1 MASASWPRAPR
12 PPSPVVLVNQRPVA
26 VNPVTIMIIG
36 NQKEIEKA
44 LKPIAERF
52 AGAGK
57 VLEFRR
63 QAPVRLSAFTGAT
76 P

>member
-1 MASASWPRAPR
+1 
-12 PPSPVVLVNQRPVA
+12 
-26 VNPVTIMIIG
+26 VTIMIIG